1 MSKKVIATHT
11 HTHMDTFTEKW
22 GADGADAETER
33 DTVIM
38 RGGRGERKEERAE
51 ENERNE
57 KE

>member
-1 MSKKVIATHT
+1 
-11 HTHMDTFTEKW
+11 MDTFTEKW
-22 GADGADAETER
+22 GAETETER

-38 RGGRGERKEERAE
+38 IGGRGERKEERAE